1 MYKYL
6 DLGHLVKIHH
16 LFGIIVEVIVSE
28 QIPNT
33 IENLTKLQYF
43 SLYSNQL
50 TGTIPNT
57 IGNLVVKIRKDP

>member
-33 IENLTKLQYF
+33 IENPYYVVYVDGYRICLVREAFDLIQ
-43 SLYSNQL
+43 SL
-50 TGTIPNT
+50 
-57 IGNLVVKIRKDP
+57 